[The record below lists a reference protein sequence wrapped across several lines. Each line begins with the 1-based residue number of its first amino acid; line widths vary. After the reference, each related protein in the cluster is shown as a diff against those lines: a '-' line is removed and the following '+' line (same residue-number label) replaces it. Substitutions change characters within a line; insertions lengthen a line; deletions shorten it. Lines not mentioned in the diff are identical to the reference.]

1 LKIDGGFDRDTFT
14 NIKYAINWNVNL
26 DCFKDSIVCTSGC
39 KYWKVNFDPD
49 DKDDTY
55 MTLTQSSKEQFL
67 RYGIVVGNESGED
80 DGDYCGIF
88 YYIVND
94 FQLYS
99 VAAVLPSQGARD

>member
-1 LKIDGGFDRDTFT
+1 LLHKLHRHILPRS
-14 NIKYAINWNVNL
+14 
-26 DCFKDSIVCTSGC
+26 CFKDSIVCTSGC

-67 RYGIVVGNESGED
+67 DECNGQGFLTGKDED
-80 DGDYCGIF
+80 NVSIIF
-88 YYIVND
+88 YYIVNIQTG

-99 VAAVLPSQGARD
+99 VAADLP

>member
-1 LKIDGGFDRDTFT
+1 VCKNLKIDGGFDRDTFT
-14 NIKYAINWNVNL
+14 NIKYAINWNINH

-39 KYWKVNFDPD
+39 KYWNVSFDPD

-67 RYGIVVGNESGED
+67 RYGIAPGED
-80 DGDYCGIF
+80 DGNYCVIF

-94 FQLYS
+94 FQVYS